1 MTDLTD
7 RPVLRRITQFAVP
20 LTLASIF
27 QNLYLLV
34 DSVVVGRFLGVTA
47 LAAVGVAGPIIYLL
61 NAMFI
66 GLSTAFTIR
75 SGLVCRWRSVR
86 NVANLG

>member
-34 DSVVVGRFLGVTA
+34 GSVVVGRFLGVTA
-47 LAAVGVAGPIIYLL
+47 WPQWVWRARS
-61 NAMFI
+61 
-66 GLSTAFTIR
+66 STSSTR
-75 SGLVCRWRSVR
+75 CSSG
-86 NVANLG
+86 